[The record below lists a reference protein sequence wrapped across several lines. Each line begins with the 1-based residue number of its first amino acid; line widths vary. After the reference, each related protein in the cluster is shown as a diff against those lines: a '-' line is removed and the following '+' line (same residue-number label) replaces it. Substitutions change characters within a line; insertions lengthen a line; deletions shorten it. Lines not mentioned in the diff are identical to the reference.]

1 VVREYR
7 YAGPDGEGIPGLPPG
22 TGAAIG
28 SEYCVHL
35 LPGVGELEKAI
46 LLARDRRAPLLLL
59 TPYFRDAEL
68 KKSMA
73 LFRAIPEGADV
84 PLPHGKREGVAR
96 GGFLFLPP
104 REAIPAGGVRGGRIP
119 RGCAR
124 VGKPRIR
131 RPRGRGTGLL
141 SLSSRAVLH
150 RDGVRYLR
158 MDRRGI
164 LLLRS
169 FLLPTLPE
177 RLCRVAG
184 GNDGQGD
191 DPAGESEIR
200 RDLAFLS
207 LSAGGP
213 SFRDFRPLWRGSVN
227 SWNRSLSRRFRM

>member
-1 VVREYR
+1 MVRGYR

-59 TPYFRDAEL
+59 TPYFRHAEL

-84 PLPHGKREGVAR
+84 LVAVNDWGVLLALRALFPHGKREGVAR

-141 SLSSRAVLH
+141 SLSSHSIVTVSDTCAWIG
-150 RDGVRYLR
+150 GVSSSSVPSCSR
-158 MDRRGI
+158 
-164 LLLRS
+164 
-169 FLLPTLPE
+169 P
-177 RLCRVAG
+177 CR
-184 GNDGQGD
+184 N
-191 DPAGESEIR
+191 
-200 RDLAFLS
+200 
-207 LSAGGP
+207 
-213 SFRDFRPLWRGSVN
+213 GSVAL
-227 SWNRSLSRRFRM
+227 REGTMGREMIQQGKARFVETSPSSPSVPGDRPSAIFVLYGEVP